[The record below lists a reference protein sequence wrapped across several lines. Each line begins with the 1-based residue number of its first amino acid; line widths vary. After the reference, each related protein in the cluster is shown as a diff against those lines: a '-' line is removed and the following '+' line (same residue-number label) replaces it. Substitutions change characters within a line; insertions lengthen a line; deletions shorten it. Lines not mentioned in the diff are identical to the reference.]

1 MIENKT
7 EKFIQIMESKIKAME
22 SIIASTSKDNKIAI
36 VMAMEYLDG
45 LQVSLDLFKKL
56 NDR

>member
-1 MIENKT
+1 MNESKT
-7 EKFIQIMESKIKAME
+7 EKFISIMQSKIAIMDRE
-22 SIIASTSKDNKIAI
+22 MASISKDNNLGRVLAKQ
-36 VMAMEYLDG
+36 YLEG

>member
-1 MIENKT
+1 MTENKT
-7 EKFIQIMESKIKAME
+7 EKFIQIMESKIKAMQGV
-22 SIIASTSKDNKIAI
+22 IASTSKDNKLAVVI
-36 VMAMEYLDG
+36 AMEYLDG

>member
-1 MIENKT
+1 MNESKT
-7 EKFIQIMESKIKAME
+7 EKFISIMESKITIMDREMAL
-22 SIIASTSKDNKIAI
+22 ISKDNNLGRVLAKQ
-36 VMAMEYLDG
+36 YLEG